1 MNASNNVGGVFWDLL
16 FVICFIII
24 ILPDPPYLFQEN
36 NAISKAVVLFLAM
49 IKREEKHN
57 KLIPNGDDHH
67 SPHAFT
73 SKLKVEEQRQ
83 SRLGKAKATKC
94 LV

>member
-1 MNASNNVGGVFWDLL
+1 
-16 FVICFIII
+16 
-24 ILPDPPYLFQEN
+24 
-36 NAISKAVVLFLAM
+36 M